1 MKELFIPLFKRTP
14 SSENLSE
21 IKKYIESQLN
31 LISIIEQENDPK
43 VVDICLNA
51 LQQTSNILN
60 GINDISIRD
69 DIKRGHG
76 DFKRIQA
83 KCIEMGLV

>member
-1 MKELFIPLFKRTP
+1 MEELFIPLFKRTP
-14 SSENLSE
+14 SFENLSE
-21 IKKYIESQLN
+21 IKKYIENELN

-43 VVDICLNA
+43 VVSVCLDA
-51 LQQTSNILN
+51 LQQTSDILH
-60 GINDISIRD
+60 GINDMNIRNCV
-69 DIKRGHG
+69 KLGRG